1 LAAASDPATIAVL
14 LEHRAD
20 VNPRGCVSV
29 LATAVQRFRP
39 AAVEALLAAGADVN
53 QGVPIRTMPNFT
65 LLELSLVAIDR
76 CRPCRDCLTV
86 INMLLNAGLRT
97 RLPDGVSTALTLCVG
112 NGTVCYPR
120 PAQILGL
127 VPTWYPIMTAL
138 VKHDP
143 GMLEVVDREGKTPL
157 LACIP
162 NKCDMATAFLID
174 AGAHV
179 TACDRE
185 GRTLPMMLM
194 EVDSEVEDKGGIE
207 LGVRITSFNALLM
220 KICNSILSRKENSV
234 SRKKH
239 ARMRDAEDIK
249 EDIKDDCE
257 ELRKSR
263 RPRKRK
269 MR

>member
-1 LAAASDPATIAVL
+1 
-14 LEHRAD
+14 
-20 VNPRGCVSV
+20 
-29 LATAVQRFRP
+29 
-39 AAVEALLAAGADVN
+39 
-53 QGVPIRTMPNFT
+53 
-65 LLELSLVAIDR
+65 
-76 CRPCRDCLTV
+76 
-86 INMLLNAGLRT
+86 
-97 RLPDGVSTALTLCVG
+97 
-112 NGTVCYPR
+112 
-120 PAQILGL
+120 
-127 VPTWYPIMTAL
+127 
-138 VKHDP
+138 
-143 GMLEVVDREGKTPL
+143 MLEVVDREGKTPL